1 MGTSVAITGTGFT
14 GATAV
19 TFNGAPAS
27 FTVDLGTL
35 ITATVPVGATDG
47 PIAVTTPTGTDASL
61 LSFDVTPSPAP
72 TVLAFLPLSGPVG
85 TSVTITGTGFTG
97 ATAVTFN
104 GTSASFT
111 VDLSTQIT
119 ATAPAGATDGPIAV
133 TTPGGTD
140 ASLLSFDVTPSPVP
154 TILAFLPLS
163 GPVGTSV
170 TIIGTGFTGATAVT
184 FNGASASFT
193 VNLSTQITAKVP
205 VGATDGPIAVTT
217 PGGTATS
224 ALDFDVTGV
233 QMHEREVTLELRRHL
248 VAVGWITAQ
257 DGFDDCE
264 AGVTVRVQRRRP
276 HGGWRGVGVDRSNTK
291 GVFRERVSDRPG
303 VYRAIAV
310 SKELNGGNN
319 VCLRDLSPRV
329 KHRH

>member
-1 MGTSVAITGTGFT
+1 
-14 GATAV
+14 
-19 TFNGAPAS
+19 
-27 FTVDLGTL
+27 
-35 ITATVPVGATDG
+35 
-47 PIAVTTPTGTDASL
+47 
-61 LSFDVTPSPAP
+61 
-72 TVLAFLPLSGPVG
+72 
-85 TSVTITGTGFTG
+85 
-97 ATAVTFN
+97 VTFN

-111 VDLSTQIT
+111 VD
-119 ATAPAGATDGPIAV
+119 
-133 TTPGGTD
+133 
-140 ASLLSFDVTPSPVP
+140 
-154 TILAFLPLS
+154 
-163 GPVGTSV
+163 
-170 TIIGTGFTGATAVT
+170 
-184 FNGASASFT
+184 
-193 VNLSTQITAKVP
+193 LSTQITAKVP

-248 VAVGWITAQ
+248 VAVGRITAQ
-257 DGFDDCE
+257 AGFDDCE

-310 SKELNGGNN
+310 DKELNGGNN